1 MQKLWNELQQL
12 VDTQANVMKNPNQES
27 YLIVSSIQKALQ
39 DKTNQILRD
48 ISTIWC
54 KTLLQPQDI
63 GKVRDAVQDLAVIQR
78 QLEVLRSELE
88 TLPYAATNLPSSN
101 NNNSTTTNN
110 NNSNSSNNSI
120 NGSNGS
126 GGGNL
131 ASGGVSI
138 PSQPSGTG
146 AGSVSPKVSAALVV
160 KRQPFPLVLRKGEQL
175 GEQDSIIVRLVPLSL
190 SAEVMTITSQVRVQV
205 VCDSHQ
211 TSRSLATHEL
221 IQPLAINIDPTTLVA
236 RFTLHFLDG
245 TKNTPVSLRFSLQ
258 ILVQNSVPVTLE
270 SELTAP
276 FIVITHKDQWKGAA
290 GTMLKRD
297 AFLHQYEVP
306 WAQLANTLQTHF
318 LRATKQAQAA
328 GTHRPLSEFDLVY
341 LNKKFFGGKPVVDQ
355 SQFDAFWQWYGAALD
370 TIRHQ
375 RPILG
380 LWWQGLVYGFASKDD
395 VNVALAREAQGTF
408 LIRFSESF
416 PGSFAIAYTTGEG
429 VKHYLVTPQDHALHK
444 TLPDFIVAQPQ
455 FVNVLQL
462 QITQDPATGKAKLQ
476 LVRVS
481 KMTAFESFCTKKP
494 PQARPLPP
502 GYSSL

>member
-1 MQKLWNELQQL
+1 
-12 VDTQANVMKNPNQES
+12 MKNPTQDS
-27 YLIVSSIQKALQ
+27 YILVSSVQKALQ
-39 DKTNQILRD
+39 EKTSQILRE
-48 ISTIWC
+48 ISTLWC
-54 KTLLQPQDI
+54 KSLLQPQDI

-78 QLEVLRSELE
+78 QLEVLRSELD
-88 TLPYAATNLPSSN
+88 TLPFAAAASSSAAAAAAAGSTPAGGPPATSIPPQPSAASAA
-101 NNNSTTTNN
+101 
-110 NNSNSSNNSI
+110 
-120 NGSNGS
+120 GGAGAGGGS
-126 GGGNL
+126 GGP
-131 ASGGVSI
+131 A
-138 PSQPSGTG
+138 
-146 AGSVSPKVSAALVV
+146 KVSAALVV

-258 ILVQNSVPVTLE
+258 ILVQNSVPITLE

-276 FIVITHKDQWKGAA
+276 FIVITHKDQWRGAA

-297 AFLHQYEVP
+297 AFLHQYEIP
-306 WAQLANTLQTHF
+306 WPQLANTLQTHF
-318 LRATKQAQAA
+318 LRATKQAQAT

-355 SQFDAFWQWYGAALD
+355 SQFDTFWQWYGAALD

-395 VNVALAREAQGTF
+395 VNVALAREAPGTF

-444 TLPDFIVAQPQ
+444 TLPDFVVAQPQ

-462 QITQDPATGKAKLQ
+462 QISQDPVTGKAKLQ
-476 LVRVS
+476 LVRVN
-481 KMTAFESFCTKKP
+481 KTAAFESFCTKKP
-494 PQARPLPP
+494 PQPRPLPP